1 MDPNVGF
8 YWAQAIGISGAAW
21 LSGNIASLST
31 ITTPTLLQYD
41 KETNQS
47 PRLLAQQWKSLFET
61 GKAQNPPIAATVA
74 ASFLYLAWSVG
85 QGAALYKN
93 VVYNRVALYLA
104 AAALTVGIVPFT
116 IITMSGT
123 NKLLLQKAQSTSESD
138 REVPGLVKQW
148 TGLNFARSLL
158 PLAGAACG
166 IIAAIS

>member
-1 MDPNVGF
+1 MHPNVGF

-21 LSGNIASLST
+21 LSGNIASLS
-31 ITTPTLLQYD
+31 ILTTPTLLEYD
-41 KETNQS
+41 KETNRS
-47 PRLLAQQWKSLFET
+47 PNLLAKQWKSLFEI
-61 GKAQNPPIAATVA
+61 GKAQNPPVAATVA

-85 QGAALYKN
+85 KGASLSKSTL
-93 VVYNRVALYLA
+93 YNRIGLYLA

-123 NKLLLQKAQSTSESD
+123 NKRLLQKAQSTSDTE

-148 TGLNFARSLL
+148 TELNFARSLL

-166 IIAAIS
+166 LIAAIS